1 MPLLPPTTLGQW
13 KLYKAKVEKTCTLA
27 LVGSS
32 SLCNFGQID
41 ESHWTSDMKVN
52 PDQHFPTMGLKFQN
66 VLSIAKSPHMH
77 RHARIV

>member
-27 LVGSS
+27 VVGSS
-32 SLCNFGQID
+32 SLCNFGQIG

-52 PDQHFPTMGLKFQN
+52 PD
-66 VLSIAKSPHMH
+66 
-77 RHARIV
+77 